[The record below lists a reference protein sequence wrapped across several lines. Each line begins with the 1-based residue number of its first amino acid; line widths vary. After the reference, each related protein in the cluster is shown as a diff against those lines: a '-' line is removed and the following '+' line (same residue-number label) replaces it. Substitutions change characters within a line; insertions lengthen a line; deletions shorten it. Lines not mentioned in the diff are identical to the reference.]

1 MSGPSLY
8 LALILNVLLEH
19 REGCATDCEEA
30 VRATPKNRFSVVFL
44 DVVGKLFS
52 DQARS
57 YRLEIV
63 DKAGGLG
70 LRTERHQK
78 VDVISFAI
86 KCEELTIP
94 RSEKSRKVV
103 FKP

>member
-1 MSGPSLY
+1 VSGPSLY

-19 REGCATDCEEA
+19 QEGCATDCEEA
-30 VRATPKNRFSVVFL
+30 VRATPKNRFPVVFL
-44 DVVGKLFS
+44 DVVGKLLP

-57 YRLEIV
+57 DRFEII
-63 DKAGGLG
+63 DQTGWLG
-70 LRTERHQK
+70 LRIERHQK

>member
-19 REGCATDCEEA
+19 REGGATDCEEA
-30 VRATPKNRFSVVFL
+30 VRATPKNRFPVVFL
-44 DVVGKLFS
+44 YVVRKLFS

-70 LRTERHQK
+70 LRIECHQK
-78 VDVISFAI
+78 VDVISLAI
-86 KCEELTIP
+86 K
-94 RSEKSRKVV
+94 
-103 FKP
+103 F

>member
-30 VRATPKNRFSVVFL
+30 VRATPKNRFPVVFL
-44 DVVGKLFS
+44 DVVGKLLP
-52 DQARS
+52 DQASSDRF
-57 YRLEIV
+57 EII
-63 DKAGGLG
+63 DQTGWLG
-70 LRTERHQK
+70 LRIESHQK
-78 VDVISFAI
+78 VDVISLAI
-86 KCEELTIP
+86 KCEEPTIP
-94 RSEKSRKVV
+94 SLRMSREVL

>member
-30 VRATPKNRFSVVFL
+30 VRATPKNRFPVVFL
-44 DVVGKLFS
+44 YVVRKLFS
-52 DQARS
+52 DQARRD
-57 YRLEIV
+57 RLEIV

-70 LRTERHQK
+70 LRIERHQD
-78 VDVISFAI
+78 VDVIGLAI
-86 KCEELTIP
+86 KFE
-94 RSEKSRKVV
+94 
-103 FKP
+103 